1 MIGTRELKR
10 TTLIK
15 TELFCAWFYNFNKL
29 RIIFH
34 FKGEII
40 QVIKWR
46 QWAGIKSSVNDLN
59 LHKPRF
65 VKMKFV
71 PLLAVICLSFCLIP
85 ECQSKSVESKCIT
98 ILVFSDVHVTKYF
111 LYSNFDFFFS
121 LFFKLV
127 SYCAKFKY
135 FRLVRNH
142 LYLY

>member
-1 MIGTRELKR
+1 MRKLKAVIGTRELKR

-29 RIIFH
+29 RIIYH

-59 LHKPRF
+59 LHKPGF

-71 PLLAVICLSFCLIP
+71 PLVAVICLSFCFIP
-85 ECQSKSVESKCIT
+85 ECQSKSTESKCIT
-98 ILVFSDVHVTKYF
+98 IMVLSNVTMYLPYVTLKVEN
-111 LYSNFDFFFS
+111 LS
-121 LFFKLV
+121 FK
-127 SYCAKFKY
+127 
-135 FRLVRNH
+135 N
-142 LYLY
+142 

>member
-1 MIGTRELKR
+1 MRKLKAVIGTRELKR

-29 RIIFH
+29 RIISH

-59 LHKPRF
+59 FHKPGF
-65 VKMKFV
+65 IKMKFV
-71 PLLAVICLSFCLIP
+71 PLLAVICLSFFLIP

-98 ILVFSDVHVTKYF
+98 FIIMVLSDVAMLL
-111 LYSNFDFFFS
+111 LYSKQWFNFENSYCF
-121 LFFKLV
+121 LFFL
-127 SYCAKFKY
+127 
-135 FRLVRNH
+135 NW
-142 LYLY
+142 